1 MQEVNY
7 QIVFKMSQ
15 QKNLYIIS
23 SLFFTITFSSA
34 QMRSEKVSIEKPDT
48 INTPSFVNRKEISLT
63 DSIVNYGKLFLKTPY
78 HYGSHGSDT
87 FDCSGFTSYVYRNF
101 GYDLQRSSA
110 EQAQQFD
117 SVDRTQLKKGDLV
130 FFSGRRRSRKVVG
143 HVGIVTAANGNG
155 QFEFIHAAVQ
165 SGVTISNSEEPYYTK
180 RFIKANR
187 VIYTNPLLAVTSKS
201 TVVSDTSREQKTTT
215 PFTVVTTQTRK
226 VIPALYHR
234 VKSGET
240 LSDIAYKYG
249 ISLAE
254 LKQMNKL
261 KKNKIQIKQQLKV
274 KKEETFMDVEPMNE
288 IVQKTPEKQNKLIEL
303 NGLAKN
309 DTISTRKSPTTHK
322 VQKGETLFSISKLY
336 NVSVEE
342 LKTINKIQNAVIKP
356 NQILILNITTELST
370 SKTTNKLTEATN
382 KPFQISYKVK
392 KGETLTSISKR
403 NNIPIDMLKRI
414 NHLETSKLKPGQ
426 KIIISQNE
434 DSTFHQPVV
443 KKDITTKS
451 MTYKVKSGESLYSI
465 SKKYKI
471 SIDDLKK
478 INQLVENKIKP
489 QQELQIPLSTE
500 QIQNSTSVKS
510 ENINKQIIH
519 KVKSGETFISI
530 AKTYNC
536 TVKKLKEWNNKKD
549 SKIKIGEKLI
559 IHS

>member
-1 MQEVNY
+1 
-7 QIVFKMSQ
+7 
-15 QKNLYIIS
+15 
-23 SLFFTITFSSA
+23 
-34 QMRSEKVSIEKPDT
+34 MRSEKISIAKPDT
-48 INTPSFVNRKEISLT
+48 IITTSLVNSKEISLT
-63 DSIVNYGKLFLKTPY
+63 DSIVNYGKLFLNTPY

-101 GYDLQRSSA
+101 GYNLQRSSA

-187 VIYTNPLLAVTSKS
+187 VIYTNPLLAVLPKS
-201 TVVSDTSREQKTTT
+201 TVVADTSREQKTSS
-215 PFTVVTTQTRK
+215 PFSVVTTQTRK
-226 VIPALYHR
+226 VIPAQYHR

-249 ISLAE
+249 ITLAE
-254 LKQMNKL
+254 LKQMNRL

-274 KKEETFMDVEPMNE
+274 KKEETFMVVEPMKE
-288 IVQKTPEKQNKLIEL
+288 IVQKTPEKQNKSIEL
-303 NGLAKN
+303 NGLTKN
-309 DTISTRKSPTTHK
+309 DTISTGNTPTTHK

-356 NQILILNITTELST
+356 NQILILNKTTDLST
-370 SKTTNKLTEATN
+370 NKTTNKLAEATN
-382 KPFQISYKVK
+382 KPFIKRYKVK
-392 KGETLTSISKR
+392 KGETLSSISKW
-403 NNIPIDMLKRI
+403 NNIPIDALKRI
-414 NHLETSKLKPGQ
+414 NHLESSKLKPGQ
-426 KIIISQNE
+426 ELILSQNE
-434 DSTFHQPVV
+434 DSTVHQPVV
-443 KKDITTKS
+443 KKEIVAKN

-465 SKKYKI
+465 SKKYNI
-471 SIDDLKK
+471 SIDELKK
-478 INQLVENKIKP
+478 INQLEQNKIKP
-489 QQELQIPLSTE
+489 NQELIIPLSTE
-500 QIQNSTSVKS
+500 PIQNGTTLKS
-510 ENINKQIIH
+510 ENSNKPIFH

-530 AKTYNC
+530 AKAYNC
-536 TVKKLKEWNNKKD
+536 TVKKLKEWNNRKD